1 MITTDPFANYK
12 LKFEY
17 IERGYLD
24 KDEISRICN
33 KDFASKRLEQVRD
46 IFIFSCYTGLSY
58 VDICE
63 LTRNDIRL
71 AFDDN
76 LLIIK
81 KRHKTKVTSNIRLLD
96 IPKAILNKYEG
107 KLKGDMLLP
116 VISNQK
122 MNDYLKEIAIVCGI
136 DKNVTFHVARHTYVS
151 KGTIKSLR
159 SKLSQIDLRIPTNHP
174 TQKHIQFLLRT
185 FGRNFKKCT

>member
-1 MITTDPFANYK
+1 MMELAHRT
-12 LKFEY
+12 
-17 IERGYLD
+17 
-24 KDEISRICN
+24 
-33 KDFASKRLEQVRD
+33 
-46 IFIFSCYTGLSY
+46 FIFSCMTGLSY

-63 LTRNDIRL
+63 LTSNEIRL

-76 LLIIK
+76 LWIIK

-107 KLKGDMLLP
+107 KLKNGQLLP

-136 DKNVTFHVARHTYVS
+136 DKNVTFHLAKHS
-151 KGTIKSLR
+151 KFYI
-159 SKLSQIDLRIPTNHP
+159 
-174 TQKHIQFLLRT
+174 
-185 FGRNFKKCT
+185 

>member
-1 MITTDPFANYK
+1 M
-12 LKFEY
+12 
-17 IERGYLD
+17 
-24 KDEISRICN
+24 
-33 KDFASKRLEQVRD
+33 EQVRD

-63 LTRNDIRL
+63 LTRNDIRM

-76 LLIIK
+76 LWIIK

-107 KLKGDMLLP
+107 KLKNGQLLP

-122 MNDYLKEIAIVCGI
+122 MNDYLKEIAVLCGI
-136 DKNVTFHVARHTYVS
+136 DKNVTFHLARHCAL
-151 KGTIKSLR
+151 SLSLNLNGLQR
-159 SKLSQIDLRIPTNHP
+159 LDS
-174 TQKHIQFLLRT
+174 
-185 FGRNFKKCT
+185 

>member
-1 MITTDPFANYK
+1 M
-12 LKFEY
+12 
-17 IERGYLD
+17 
-24 KDEISRICN
+24 
-33 KDFASKRLEQVRD
+33 
-46 IFIFSCYTGLSY
+46 
-58 VDICE
+58 DICE

-76 LLIIK
+76 LWIIK

-136 DKNVTFHVARHTYVS
+136 NKNVTFHCLSHSVFS
-151 KGTIKSLR
+151 FFLKINSL
-159 SKLSQIDLRIPTNHP
+159 QNIPV
-174 TQKHIQFLLRT
+174 
-185 FGRNFKKCT
+185 